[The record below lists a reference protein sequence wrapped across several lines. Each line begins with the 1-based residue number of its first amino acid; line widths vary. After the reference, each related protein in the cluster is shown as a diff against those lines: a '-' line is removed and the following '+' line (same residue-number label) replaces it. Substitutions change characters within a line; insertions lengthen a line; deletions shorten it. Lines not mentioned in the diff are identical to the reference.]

1 MSSQIRSQHRD
12 RDGWP
17 RVVLLSVFSELN
29 GANRFYYVS
38 VMSKNSM
45 NVLECI
51 DGRQFH
57 KVNVWKGRGE
67 GACAPLN

>member
-1 MSSQIRSQHRD
+1 
-12 RDGWP
+12 
-17 RVVLLSVFSELN
+17 LSVFSELN